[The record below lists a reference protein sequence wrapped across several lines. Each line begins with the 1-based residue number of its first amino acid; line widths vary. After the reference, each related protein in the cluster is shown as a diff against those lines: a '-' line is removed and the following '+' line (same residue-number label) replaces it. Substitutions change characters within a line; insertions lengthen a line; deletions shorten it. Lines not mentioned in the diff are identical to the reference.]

1 MWFIFK
7 TLFFFFCMGATV
19 FMGALNIIPNTVA
32 IICAVG
38 FFFCMGLSVA
48 QLFCEDL

>member
-1 MWFIFK
+1 MWFVFK
-7 TLFFFFCMGATV
+7 TLFFFFCMSATII
-19 FMGALNIIPNTVA
+19 MGAFNILPNPVA